1 MKRFGL
7 ALLGL
12 LVLGWTAG
20 AQTSR
25 EELLSHMELTAG
37 NYANY
42 PVPTGHLTPAPAGYE
57 PFYISHYGRHGARYM
72 TSDKTYRRLR
82 QQLDTARTLG
92 LLTEYGKDVRRRIKI
107 VAADAEGRAGE
118 LTTLGARQH
127 KAIAKRMYENYPAL
141 LSQPLYVKAN
151 ASNSKRVML
160 SMANFCLELKAL
172 NPSLDLWM
180 DASEAD
186 LYYIKS
192 NKRIV
197 VPESATDDAL
207 YGKLSK
213 FKKKMLS
220 GEPQL
225 KALFTDPERARTF
238 IDPYTFAD
246 DLYNVAADM
255 YCLPEL
261 GLKFDD
267 LFGEDGMIDGFR
279 AYNASWCLWEGLM
292 PGARTAYWRLYP
304 LLQNFLDDADRMI
317 ASGGS
322 GLRLRFGHDSV
333 VLPFAFILG
342 FQEAIHA
349 TDDMGDLHNHFS
361 IFRLIP
367 MAANIQLVFYRK
379 PVPEPAEGPG
389 SGDILVKFLMNENE
403 TSIPVATD
411 CYPYYHWSD
420 VEPYYR
426 NMIESAHLVYTDTPE
441 DDD

>member
-1 MKRFGL
+1 MNRL
-7 ALLGL
+7 RICLLCL
-12 LVLGWTAG
+12 LVLGLQAQ

-42 PVPTGHLTPAPAGYE
+42 PVPTGHRTPAPEGYE

-72 TSDKTYRRLR
+72 TSDKHYRRLKH
-82 QQLDTARTLG
+82 QLDTAKQLG
-92 LLTEYGKDVRRRIKI
+92 ILTDYGKDVRSRIRKA
-107 VAADAEGRAGE
+107 AADASGRAGE

-127 KAIAKRMYENYPAL
+127 KAIARRMYENYPSL

-180 DASEAD
+180 DASEHD

-197 VPESATDDAL
+197 VPDSETDDAL
-207 YGKLSK
+207 YRKLSK

-225 KALFTDPERARTF
+225 KALFTDPERAKTF
-238 IDPYTFAD
+238 IDQYTFAD

-267 LFGEDGMIDGFR
+267 VFGEEGMIDGFR

-292 PGARTAYWRLYP
+292 PGAKASNIRLYP
-304 LLQNFLDDADRMI
+304 LLQNFLDEADAVI
-317 ASGGS
+317 ASGGC

-333 VLPFAFILG
+333 VLPMAYNFG
-342 FQEAIHA
+342 FQEAVNA
-349 TDDMGDLHNHFS
+349 TDDMENLHQRFS
-361 IFRLIP
+361 IIRLIP
-367 MAANIQLVFYRK
+367 MAANIQLVFFRK
-379 PVPEPAEGPG
+379 AG
-389 SGDILVKFLMNENE
+389 SDDILVKFLMNENE
-403 TSIPVATD
+403 TSIPLRTD

-420 VEPYYR
+420 VERYYR
-426 NMIESAHLVYTDTPE
+426 DLIESAHLQYKTPDE

>member
-1 MKRFGL
+1 MNRLKIILFCLL
-7 ALLGL
+7 ALALQ
-12 LVLGWTAG
+12 AR

-42 PVPTGHLTPAPAGYE
+42 PFPSGRLTPPPAGYE
-57 PFYISHYGRHGARYM
+57 PFYISHYGRHGSRYM
-72 TSDKTYRRLR
+72 TSDGHYRRLR
-82 QQLDTARTLG
+82 SQLDSARKLG
-92 LLTEYGKDVRRRIKI
+92 ILTEYGRDVRHRIREA
-107 VAADAEGRAGE
+107 AADAKNRAGE
-118 LTTLGARQH
+118 LTELGARQH
-127 KAIAKRMYENYPAL
+127 RAIARRMYDNYPSL
-141 LSQPLYVKAN
+141 LSQPLRVQAN
-151 ASNSKRVML
+151 SSNSRRVML
-160 SMANFCLELKAL
+160 SMANFCLELKSL
-172 NPSLDLWM
+172 NPALDLEM
-180 DASEAD
+180 DASEHD

-192 NKRIV
+192 NKSIV
-197 VPESATDDAL
+197 VPDNDTDDAL
-207 YGKLSK
+207 YRKLSQ

-220 GEPQL
+220 GEPQFQ
-225 KALFTDPERARTF
+225 ALFTDPVLAKTF

-292 PGARTAYWRLYP
+292 PGAKKSYYRIYP
-304 LLQNFLDDADRMI
+304 LLQNFLDEADETI
-317 ASGGS
+317 ASGGC

-349 TDDMGDLHNHFS
+349 TDDMEDLHHHFS

-367 MAANIQLVFYRK
+367 MAANVQLVFFRK
-379 PVPEPAEGPG
+379 EG
-389 SGDILVKFLMNENE
+389 SDDVLVKFLMNENE

-426 NMIESAHLVYTDTPE
+426 DMIESAHLTYQTPAE
-441 DDD
+441 DED